1 MLHISENVSN
11 FYLDLLGTSYLRSE
25 FKRSF
30 FEEGMSE
37 RMKEIFLLLI
47 WAWKD
52 VTIFF
57 IVRNTFKI
65 SFHNVYNSMCSVI
78 FYMNNAQ
85 RYPSIPLYVIY
96 LCVTHNMEISTSEAC
111 TYTYIF
117 RYVIFTKSS
126 YSDISFNDTLRL
138 TFIVTSVSVFIQH
151 LSYL

>member
-1 MLHISENVSN
+1 MN
-11 FYLDLLGTSYLRSE
+11 LLSTFYLRSE

-37 RMKEIFLLLI
+37 RMKEIFLLLK
-47 WAWKD
+47 WAWED

-57 IVRNTFKI
+57 RVRNTFKI
-65 SFHNVYNSMCSVI
+65 SFHNVYDSMCSVI

-96 LCVTHNMEISTSEAC
+96 LCVTHNMEISTFEAC
-111 TYTYIF
+111 IYTYIS

-126 YSDISFNDTLRL
+126 YSDISFNDTLQI
-138 TFIVTSVSVFIQH
+138 TFIMTSTSVFIQH
-151 LSYL
+151 LYLKCKNI